1 MRFCGACGSALPATG
16 ERAPAAPSPP
26 GEAER
31 RQLTVV
37 FCDLVESTALSEQ
50 LDPET
55 FREIMREY
63 YDACATEIDRFGG
76 HIAQYLGDGLLVYFG
91 YPRAYEDDAAR
102 AVHAGLAIVRAID
115 AVNQRPGRD
124 SAVRLK
130 VRLGI
135 HTGPVVAGAMSV
147 AGRSEEL
154 AVGSTLNIAAR
165 LQAVAE
171 PGTVVISDATH
182 DLVQGFFVCEALGAQ
197 TLKGVSQPIAAYL
210 VRHETEVRSRFDAAV
225 ARGLTPAVDRQHEL
239 EDLRESFDRV
249 GEGHGEVVWIVGDAG
264 IGKSRLLQM
273 LREQTTGSAVWLVGR
288 CLPYYQT
295 SALFPVIDLVQRLL
309 GFAPDD
315 TAAERLQKLIRGVER
330 YPPPRPDA
338 VPLLATM
345 LSLPVAEARIIGLT
359 PERQKELTFET
370 LLGVLFRVSAERP
383 VVVVIE
389 DLHWADPSTLD
400 FLRLLLERAPAARL
414 LVLLTHRP
422 TFRPPEAA
430 QPGTR
435 RIVLDRLVDQDVD
448 TMITNIAGER
458 RLSREAR
465 RYVAEKSDGVP
476 IFIEEMTRAA
486 LETDSPFESR
496 PIPASL
502 QDLLLARLD
511 RLGTAK
517 DLAQLAAVI
526 GREFTSDLLRA
537 VAETPEPKL
546 EHDLAQLVDGGVLR
560 RRDSPPTARY
570 VFRHALI
577 QDAAYGLLLTGPRR
591 QYHQRVAETLA
602 SRFPEVA
609 ETQPELLARHFSEAK
624 LVEPAVGYWL
634 RAARRGVE
642 RSANVEAAGHARQGL
657 ELLARLSSSPERDG
671 LELALQTALGSAL
684 MALQGYAADEVEAAF
699 ARAEVLCEKLGNQSQ
714 LFHAVLGL
722 WTYYVTRAD
731 YVKGLELADRLLAM
745 AHAQGQSV
753 TLVVHAH
760 YCLGFT
766 RYFRGDVMAAH
777 DILDAGAAVR
787 CDPGDPGLV
796 TLTGD
801 NVRIHLLC
809 FLALTLWHLGRPG
822 QAVACGDDAIA
833 FARQASHPYG
843 LAFALV
849 LGSFAAMCL
858 RDVQR
863 AKTLADKG
871 LTIATDKGYRYL
883 TLLGGFVR
891 GWALAEED
899 NAEEGFEAMRRS
911 VESVRASG
919 ARVGQTLLMVH
930 LAESCLRRGGLDE
943 GRRLLDDTR
952 AAVEMTGEAFCEAE
966 LHRLRAL
973 AEPPAAEPS
982 LLHALDV
989 ARQQR
994 NAAQELRAATALA
1007 GLWRDGGRPGEARAL
1022 LAPLY
1027 RRWVEGR
1034 DTADLVAALAVLESL
1049 A

>member
-16 ERAPAAPSPP
+16 ERAPAATWPT

-37 FCDLVESTALSEQ
+37 FCDLVESTALSER
-50 LDPET
+50 LDPES

-63 YDACATEIDRFGG
+63 YAACAGEIDRFGG

-102 AVHAGLAIVRAID
+102 AVHAGLAIVRAIE
-115 AVNQRPGRD
+115 AVNRRPGRD
-124 SAVRLK
+124 STLRLK

-135 HTGPVVAGAMSV
+135 HTGPVVAGALSV
-147 AGRSEEL
+147 AGRSEQL

-165 LQAVAE
+165 LQTVAE

-197 TLKGVSQPIAAYL
+197 KLKGVSQPIEAYL
-210 VRHETEVRSRFDAAV
+210 VRRETEVRSRFDAAV
-225 ARGLTPAVDRQHEL
+225 ARGLTPAVDRLHEL
-239 EDLRESFDRV
+239 EALRESFDRA
-249 GEGHGEVVWIVGDAG
+249 GEGHGEAVWIVGDAG

-273 LREQTTGSAVWLVGR
+273 LRERMAGSAVWLVGR

-295 SALFPVIDLVQRLL
+295 SALFAVIDLVQRLL
-309 GFAPDD
+309 GFEPDD
-315 TAAERLQKLIRGVER
+315 TPDERLQKLARGVER

-345 LSLPVAEARIIGLT
+345 LSLPVGEAGIIGLT

-370 LLGVLFRVSAERP
+370 LLGILFRVSAERP

-400 FLRLLLERAPAARL
+400 FLRLLLERVPAARL

-422 TFRPPEAA
+422 TFQPPEAA
-430 QPGTR
+430 WPGTR

-448 TMITNIAGER
+448 TMITSIAGER
-458 RLSREAR
+458 PLSREAR

-486 LETDSPFESR
+486 LESSSPFESR

-526 GREFTSDLLRA
+526 GREFTYDLLRA

-570 VFRHALI
+570 VFRHTLI

-634 RAARRGVE
+634 RAAKRGVE
-642 RSANVEAAGHARQGL
+642 RSANVEAVTHARQGL
-657 ELLARLSSSPERDG
+657 ELHARLPPSPERDG
-671 LELALQTALGSAL
+671 LELALQTTLGSAL

-731 YVKGLELADRLLAM
+731 YDKGLELADRLLTM
-745 AHAQGQSV
+745 AQAPGQSV
-753 TLVVHAH
+753 TLVHAH

-766 RYFRGDVMAAH
+766 RYFRGDVVAAH
-777 DILDAGAAVR
+777 DILDAGAAVP

-843 LAFALV
+843 LGFALV

-858 RDVQR
+858 RDVRR
-863 AKTLADKG
+863 AKILADKG
-871 LTIATDKGYRYL
+871 LTIATEKGYRYL

-891 GWALAEED
+891 GWALAEEHGAPD
-899 NAEEGFEAMRRS
+899 GFEAMRRG
-911 VESVRASG
+911 VEAARASG

-930 LAESCLRRGGLDE
+930 LAESCLRRGALDE

-952 AAVEMTGEAFCEAE
+952 AAVETTGEAFCEAE

-973 AEPPAAEPS
+973 AEPAAAESS

-989 ARQQR
+989 ARRQH

-1007 GLWRDGGRPGEARAL
+1007 GRWRDGGRREEARAL

-1027 RRWVEGR
+1027 HRWVEGL
-1034 DTADLVAALAVLESL
+1034 DTADLAAARAVLESL